1 MKKLN
6 KYERRRKNIL
16 KLKFFIIITT
26 ICSMLSFI
34 YFDFDRRM
42 DLATDEL
49 IHTKSKAIITNTIN
63 NSINSLFTQK
73 NIKSEDLYTPL
84 FNENGDLLTIDVN
97 TILINDICNTLS
109 TDITNNLSVN
119 TDYIISVPILTLY
132 NLTILDGLG
141 PVISNSILPTGSV
154 EVTYDTSFKQAGI
167 NQTNF
172 DLWLDITCT
181 LQMASPITKS
191 EVIQTRKVPII
202 STIINGDVPTYM
214 QHTLTD

>member
-1 MKKLN
+1 MKKFN
-6 KYERRRKNIL
+6 KYERRKKNIL
-16 KLKFFIIITT
+16 KLKFFIII
-26 ICSMLSFI
+26 MLMCLVILFAYI
-34 YFDFDRRM
+34 DFDKRM

-63 NSINSLFTQK
+63 TSINDLFTEK

-109 TDITNNLSVN
+109 TEITNELSKN
-119 TDYIISVPILTLY
+119 TDYIISIPVLTLY
-132 NLTILDGLG
+132 NITILEGLG
-141 PVISNSILPTGSV
+141 PIITNSILPTGSV
-154 EVTYDTSFKQAGI
+154 EVAYDTSFKQAGI

-191 EVIQTRKVPII
+191 EVVQTRKVPII

-214 QHTLTD
+214 QNSLSQ